1 MPIKFINTIN
11 LNIYNRWGQ
20 IVFSS
25 FNPEFKWGG
34 IHKETLL
41 ECPSGTYYYQCQIN
55 AIRIFGIETLNV
67 NGYFQLTRDIN
78 TNNQ

>member
-1 MPIKFINTIN
+1 MGRI
-11 LNIYNRWGQ
+11 Q
-20 IVFSS
+20 Q
-25 FNPEFKWGG
+25 
-34 IHKETLL
+34 ETLL

-55 AIRIFGIETLNV
+55 TIRIFGIETLNV